1 MVTGV
6 LLRLKQYGGIALP
19 KLTPVATTLRIASA
33 DEFQTTYPTSKISVM
48 KLSIKSIYILLA
60 ATLASTAASSQ
71 NSKVVITGVR
81 FSYPLVNAWIDA
93 YKKINPSANI
103 VIEPR
108 TTTDPS
114 QYDLLIEA
122 YEPDSLL
129 KETRD
134 FVDIGRYALL
144 PVANAQSGFAK
155 EFGNKGLT
163 KELIK
168 QIYFQDA
175 FADKKKERKINSG
188 YTVYTRLQKAGV
200 PITLAKYFGFEQ
212 GNIKGKAIAGADE
225 HLIKAVLK
233 DSTAITYATLGLV
246 FDLKTRNPLTGLTI
260 LPVDLDDNGK
270 IQEDEKIFNS
280 VENVLSKLET
290 DDVKNVPIERIHL
303 SIAKK
308 KSNVEALKFLQWIL
322 NNGRDNLHEFGFLNP
337 DEQRFKK
344 EKEKLLK
351 QLSAN

>member
-1 MVTGV
+1 M
-6 LLRLKQYGGIALP
+6 
-19 KLTPVATTLRIASA
+19 KLIVKAIHIFSTVAIVFTASA
-33 DEFQTTYPTSKISVM
+33 Q
-48 KLSIKSIYILLA
+48 
-60 ATLASTAASSQ
+60 SS
-71 NSKVVITGVR
+71 SKVVVTGVR

-93 YKKINPSANI
+93 YKKANPSASI

-122 YEPDSLL
+122 YEPDSLI

-134 FVDIGRYALL
+134 FIYIGRYALL
-144 PVANAQSGFAK
+144 PVANQQSAFAK
-155 EFGNKGLT
+155 EFGEKGLT
-163 KELIK
+163 RELIK

-175 FADKKKERKINSG
+175 FADKKKERKITST
-188 YTVYTRLQKAGV
+188 YTVYTRLQKAGA
-200 PITLAKYFGFEQ
+200 PITLAKYYGFEQ
-212 GNIKGKAIAGADE
+212 TNIKGKAIAGADE

-233 DSTAITYATLGLV
+233 DTTAVTYATLGLV
-246 FDLKTRNPLTGLTI
+246 YDIKSRNALTGLTI

-270 IQEDEKIFNS
+270 VQSDEKIFS
-280 VENVLSKLET
+280 SLENVITKLESEQ
-290 DDVKNVPIERIHL
+290 VKNVPVEYIHI

-308 KSNVEALKFLQWIL
+308 KSNPEALKFLQWIL
-322 NNGRDNLHEFGFLNP
+322 NNGQDSLHAFGFLNP

-344 EKEKLLK
+344 ERDKLLK